1 MPGEGDKNRPIQT
14 SFRYTKWSSFWS
26 AIQEDTGR
34 KQCKIK
40 GKSEFGKHTISTK
53 KWLSEIIPGAVLF
66 SRISVIS
73 TVKVF
78 SKNNKTD
85 LARHIGT
92 TFRPMKKSTKWSA
105 LFLTKQA
112 KLRSDLTANIL
123 PFSSEELNRI
133 IVGWIMLI

>member
-1 MPGEGDKNRPIQT
+1 MLRESDRKRPIRT
-14 SFRYTKWSSFWS
+14 SLRYTKWSSFWS

-34 KQCKIK
+34 KQSKIK
-40 GKSEFGKHTISTK
+40 GKSGFGKHTISTK
-53 KWLSEIIPGAVLF
+53 KWLSELIPGAILF
-66 SRISVIS
+66 SRIAVVS

-78 SKNNKTD
+78 SKNYKTD